1 MILCAVLI
9 DYATE
14 TTIKTHHTVAL
25 MEWPFGPPWQI
36 ACVQTVQY
44 DGEKRLHET
53 LTVGGG
59 A

>member
-1 MILCAVLI
+1 MILCAVLTDCVTGI
-9 DYATE
+9 TF
-14 TTIKTHHTVAL
+14 KTHHTVAL
-25 MEWPFGPPWQI
+25 MEWPYGPAWQI

-44 DGEKRLHET
+44 DGEKRLWET